1 MKSPR
6 KSPRAA
12 AAIKLINLEEG
23 MPLVHEA
30 IAKLNREI
38 ATAKPQGHSALKLIH
53 GYGSS
58 GVGGDIRIAVQ
69 KRLRELRDSRQ
80 IHGYIFGEDWS
91 ISNED
96 TWQVTRKNPELKADR
111 DLGKKNL
118 GITIVLL

>member
-1 MKSPR
+1 VKSSR

-12 AAIKLINLEEG
+12 PAIKLINLEEG

-30 IAKLNREI
+30 VARLNREI
-38 ATAKPQGHSALKLIH
+38 ATAKQQGHTVVKLIH

-69 KRLRELRDSRQ
+69 KRLRELRESRQ
-80 IHGYIFGEDWS
+80 IHGYVFGEDWT

-96 TWQVTRKNPELKADR
+96 TWHITRKNPELKEDR
-111 DLGKKNL
+111 DLGRKNL
-118 GITIVLL
+118 GITILLL